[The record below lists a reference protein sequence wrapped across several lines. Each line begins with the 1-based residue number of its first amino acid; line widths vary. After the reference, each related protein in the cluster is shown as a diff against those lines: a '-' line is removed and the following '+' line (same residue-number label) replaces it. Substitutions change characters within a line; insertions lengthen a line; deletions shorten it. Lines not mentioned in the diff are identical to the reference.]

1 MLSSSSSSKRL
12 FADETTLVVCDKDEA
27 PLNVMLLAVSMAEL
41 TDIFV
46 AALDDCSQNFLF
58 D

>member
-1 MLSSSSSSKRL
+1 
-12 FADETTLVVCDKDEA
+12 
-27 PLNVMLLAVSMAEL
+27 MLLAVSMAEL